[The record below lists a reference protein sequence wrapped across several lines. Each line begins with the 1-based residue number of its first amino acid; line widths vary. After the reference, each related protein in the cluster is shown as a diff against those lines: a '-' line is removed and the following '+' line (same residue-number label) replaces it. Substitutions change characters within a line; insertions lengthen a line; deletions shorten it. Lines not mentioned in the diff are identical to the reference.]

1 METIGAK
8 RPQSVSFR
16 VAGGLAAT
24 QVHIWETNSTHIF
37 EHMAD
42 VQPVNGI
49 FQYAF
54 EPESLYSLSTTAG
67 QGKGGAEP
75 PPEQAFP
82 LPYADDFEGASLGHA
97 PKYLSDQDGAF
108 EVRSC
113 EGRPGQCLEQVI
125 SGKPIPWG
133 PLPDP
138 FTLAGNARWT
148 DYSVSTDVH
157 FLTSAPAVVMGR
169 IDSADVFQDDKARWP
184 SGYILRIKSERKL
197 GTAFDRVQKT
207 LSHPCVRV
215 ISTGS
220 ASVAPSG
227 IAIPWSRNKGLGG
240 WRGDHISR

>member
-1 METIGAK
+1 
-8 RPQSVSFR
+8 
-16 VAGGLAAT
+16 
-24 QVHIWETNSTHIF
+24 
-37 EHMAD
+37 MAD

-138 FTLAGNARWT
+138 FTLAGDARWT

-184 SGYILRIKSERKL
+184 SGYILRIKSDGNWELLSTEFKKPSVTLASGSFPLDRLQWHHLELRFHGAEIKASVDAVVITSVDSLAHAHGMFAL
-197 GTAFDRVQKT
+197 GTEWDSIQFDNLKVT
-207 LSHPCVRV
+207 P
-215 ISTGS
+215 
-220 ASVAPSG
+220 
-227 IAIPWSRNKGLGG
+227 
-240 WRGDHISR
+240 